1 MPKLQLQTRLIAED
15 TLLLI
20 LSGEWKTGRVVPSVA
35 AIFESRIKGP
45 RVRSIQFASQD
56 LSGWD
61 TSLVGFVIRLKRH
74 CAADDIN
81 VDLTGLPGGAR
92 RLLNLAAAV
101 PPKTDADKTIEQ
113 LSFVARLGDAGLAAL
128 EATRNTFEFI
138 GDLTLSFM
146 RLLRGKA
153 RFRRVDVYEVVQS
166 CGWQAL
172 PIVSLISLLVGLIL
186 AFVGAVQLS
195 LFGAQIYIA
204 DLVGIGIAREM
215 GAIMTGIIMA
225 GRTGA
230 AFAANIG
237 TMQVNEEVDALQTL
251 GVPPMDFL
259 VLPRVLALVAMMPL
273 LCVYS
278 DLLGILGGLLV
289 GVGAMDISL
298 IQYLEQTRN
307 ALTLTH
313 FSVGLVKSVFFGLIV
328 ALAGCMQGM
337 RCGRSAAAVGEA
349 TTSAVV
355 IAIVGI
361 VVADGLFAILTNVL
375 GV

>member
-1 MPKLQLQTRLIAED
+1 MPEPQLDTRLTAED

-20 LSGEWKTGRVVPSVA
+20 LSGTWQINRPVPSGVHT
-35 AIFESRIKGP
+35 FENRLAGS
-45 RVRSIQFASQD
+45 RVRQIQFDSSGLAVWDSSLIGFVHQLRHRCAAADIDVD
-56 LSGWD
+56 LS
-61 TSLVGFVIRLKRH
+61 
-74 CAADDIN
+74 
-81 VDLTGLPGGAR
+81 GLPGGAR
-92 RLLNLAAAV
+92 RLARLAAAV
-101 PPKTDADKTIEQ
+101 PPKAAAEKEQ
-113 LSFVARLGDAGLAAL
+113 RRLSALEKLGNAGLAGYRAMVDTL
-128 EATRNTFEFI
+128 EFLGE
-138 GDLTLSFM
+138 LSLSFL
-146 RLLRGKA
+146 RLLQGRA
-153 RFRRVDVYEVVQS
+153 RFRRADILVVIQE

-172 PIVSLISLLVGLIL
+172 PIVSLISILVGLIL

-195 LFGAQIYIA
+195 LFGAEIYIA
-204 DLVGIGIAREM
+204 DLVGIGVAREM
-215 GAIMTGIIMA
+215 GALMTGVIMA

-251 GVPPMDFL
+251 GVAPMDFL
-259 VLPRVLALVAMMPL
+259 VLPRVLALVIMMPL
-273 LCVYS
+273 LCVYA

-289 GVGAMDISL
+289 GVGVMDIPL
-298 IQYLEQTRN
+298 IQYFEQTRN

-313 FSVGLVKSVFFGLIV
+313 FSVGLVKSVVFGLIV

-337 RCGRSAAAVGEA
+337 RCGRSAAAVGQA

-361 VVADGLFAILTNVL
+361 VVADGLFAVLTNIL

>member
-1 MPKLQLQTRLIAED
+1 MPKPQLDTRQTAED
-15 TLLLI
+15 SLLLI
-20 LSGEWKTGRVVPSVA
+20 LAGKWKTGLPIPSAA
-35 AIFESRIKGP
+35 AIFESYLEDSRIRKISFDSRNLG
-45 RVRSIQFASQD
+45 A
-56 LSGWD
+56 WD
-61 TSLVGFVIRLKRH
+61 TSLVGFVHQLSSQ
-74 CAADDIN
+74 CASAG
-81 VDLTGLPGGAR
+81 VEVAPGGLPGGAR
-92 RLLNLAAAV
+92 RLLKLAAAV
-101 PPKTDADKTIEQ
+101 PPTTDAAKT
-113 LSFVARLGDAGLAAL
+113 VAKLPLLGRIGEAGLAAYR
-128 EATRNTFEFI
+128 ATLNTLEFI
-138 GDLTLSFM
+138 GDLALSFQ

-153 RFRRVDVYEVVQS
+153 RFRKADILEVIQA

-172 PIVSLISLLVGLIL
+172 PIVSLISILVGLIL

-251 GVPPMDFL
+251 GVSPMDFL
-259 VLPRVLALVAMMPL
+259 VLPRVLALVVMMPL
-273 LCVYS
+273 LTVYS
-278 DLLGILGGLLV
+278 DLLGILGGLIV

-328 ALAGCMQGM
+328 GLAGCMQGM
-337 RCGRSAAAVGEA
+337 RCGRSAAAVGQA

>member
-1 MPKLQLQTRLIAED
+1 MPETQLDTRQTAED

-20 LSGEWKTGRVVPSVA
+20 LSGTWQINLPVPSGVHM
-35 AIFESRIKGP
+35 FEDRLAGSS
-45 RVRSIQFASQD
+45 VRQIQFDS
-56 LSGWD
+56 SGLAAWD
-61 TSLVGFVIRLKRH
+61 SSLIGFVHQLRQR
-74 CAADDIN
+74 CAAAEIE
-81 VDLTGLPGGAR
+81 VDLNGLPGGAR
-92 RLLNLAAAV
+92 RLARLAAAV
-101 PPKTDADKTIEQ
+101 SPKAAAEKKQ
-113 LSFVARLGDAGLAAL
+113 RRLSALEKFGNAGLAGYRATVDTL
-128 EATRNTFEFI
+128 EFL
-138 GDLTLSFM
+138 GDLSLSFL
-146 RLLRGKA
+146 RLLQGRA
-153 RFRRVDVYEVVQS
+153 RFHRADILVVIQE

-172 PIVSLISLLVGLIL
+172 PIVSLISILVGLIL

-204 DLVGIGIAREM
+204 DLVGIGVAREM
-215 GAIMTGIIMA
+215 GALMTGVIMA

-251 GVPPMDFL
+251 GVAPMDFL
-259 VLPRVLALVAMMPL
+259 VLPRVLALVIMMPL
-273 LCVYS
+273 LCVYA

-289 GVGAMDISL
+289 GVGVMDIPL
-298 IQYLEQTRN
+298 IQYFEQTRN

-313 FSVGLVKSVFFGLIV
+313 FSVGLIKSVVFGLIV

-337 RCGRSAAAVGEA
+337 RCGRSAAAVGQA

-361 VVADGLFAILTNVL
+361 VVADGLFAVLTNIL

>member
-1 MPKLQLQTRLIAED
+1 MPKPQLDTDQIADD
-15 TLLLI
+15 TLMLI
-20 LSGEWKTGRVVPSVA
+20 LSGEWKTGRSVPSA
-35 AIFESRIKGP
+35 AAVFESFPSPSRI
-45 RVRSIQFASQD
+45 RHIRFESQD
-56 LSGWD
+56 LTLWD
-61 TSLVGFVIRLKRH
+61 SSLVGFVYRLESQ
-74 CAADDIN
+74 CVAAGMD
-81 VDLTGLPGGAR
+81 VDLKGLPGGAR
-92 RLLNLAAAV
+92 RLVNLAAAV
-101 PPKTDADKTIEQ
+101 PPQSDASKTVEA
-113 LSFVARLGDAGLAAL
+113 LSFPARIGDAGLAGYQATLNAL
-128 EATRNTFEFI
+128 EFI
-138 GDLTLSFM
+138 GDLALSFF

-153 RFRRVDVYEVVQS
+153 RFRPADIYEVIQE
-166 CGWQAL
+166 CGWKAL
-172 PIVSLISLLVGLIL
+172 PIVSLISFLVGLIL

-259 VLPRVLALVAMMPL
+259 VLPRVLALVAMMPV

-278 DLLGILGGLLV
+278 DLMGILGGLFV
-289 GVGAMDISL
+289 GVGSMDISL
-298 IQYLEQTRN
+298 IQYFEQTRQ

-313 FSVGLVKSVFFGLIV
+313 FTVGLVKSVIFGLIV

-337 RCGRSAAAVGEA
+337 RCGRSAAAVGKA

-361 VVADGLFAILTNVL
+361 VVADGLFAILTNAL

>member
-1 MPKLQLQTRLIAED
+1 MPKPQLDTRQIAKN
-15 TLLLI
+15 TLLLV
-20 LSGEWKTGRVVPSVA
+20 LSGEWKTGQPVPSAGELFGSQV
-35 AIFESRIKGP
+35 EG
-45 RVRSIQFASQD
+45 RVIRTINFDSQD
-56 LSGWD
+56 LVGWD
-61 TSLVGFVIRLKRH
+61 TSLVGFVHQLSSH
-74 CAADDIN
+74 CAPVDIE
-81 VDLTGLPGGAR
+81 VVPSGLPGGAR
-92 RLLNLAAAV
+92 RLLKLAAAV
-101 PPKTDADKTIEQ
+101 PPMTDADKTVAK
-113 LSFVARLGDAGLAAL
+113 LSFLGRIGEAGLAAYR
-128 EATRNTFEFI
+128 ATLDTLEFI
-138 GDLTLSFM
+138 GDLALSFK
-146 RLLRGKA
+146 RLLGGKA
-153 RFRRVDVYEVVQS
+153 RFRKADILEVIQE
-166 CGWQAL
+166 CGWKAL
-172 PIVSLISLLVGLIL
+172 PIVSLISILIGLIL

-251 GVPPMDFL
+251 GVSPMDFL
-259 VLPRVLALVAMMPL
+259 VLPRILALLLMMPL
-273 LCVYS
+273 LTVYS
-278 DLLGILGGLLV
+278 DLLGILGGLVV
-289 GVGAMDISL
+289 GVGTTDISL

-313 FSVGLVKSVFFGLIV
+313 FSVGLVKSIFFGLIV
-328 ALAGCMQGM
+328 GLAGCMQGL
-337 RCGRSAAAVGEA
+337 RCGRSAAAVGQA

-361 VVADGLFAILTNVL
+361 VVADGLFAVLTNVL

>member
-1 MPKLQLQTRLIAED
+1 MPETQLDTRLTAED

-20 LSGEWKTGRVVPSVA
+20 LSGTWQINLPVPSGVHT
-35 AIFESRIKGP
+35 FEDRLAGSH
-45 RVRSIQFASQD
+45 VRQIQFDS
-56 LSGWD
+56 SGLAAWD
-61 TSLVGFVIRLKRH
+61 SSLIGFVHQLRQR
-74 CAADDIN
+74 CAAAEIE
-81 VDLTGLPGGAR
+81 VDLNGLPGGAR
-92 RLLNLAAAV
+92 RLARLAAAV
-101 PPKTDADKTIEQ
+101 PPKAAAEKEQ
-113 LSFVARLGDAGLAAL
+113 RRLSALEKLGNAGLAGYRATVDTL
-128 EATRNTFEFI
+128 EFL
-138 GDLTLSFM
+138 GDLSLSFL
-146 RLLRGKA
+146 RLLQGRA
-153 RFRRVDVYEVVQS
+153 RFRRADILVVIQE

-172 PIVSLISLLVGLIL
+172 PIVSLISILVGLIL

-204 DLVGIGIAREM
+204 DLVGIGVAREM
-215 GAIMTGIIMA
+215 GALMTGVIMA

-251 GVPPMDFL
+251 GVAPMDFL
-259 VLPRVLALVAMMPL
+259 VLPRVLALVIMMPL
-273 LCVYS
+273 LCVYA

-289 GVGAMDISL
+289 GVGVMDIPL
-298 IQYLEQTRN
+298 IQYFEQTRN

-313 FSVGLVKSVFFGLIV
+313 FSVGLVKSVVFGLIV

-337 RCGRSAAAVGEA
+337 RCGRSAAAVGQA

-361 VVADGLFAILTNVL
+361 VVADGLFAVLTNIL